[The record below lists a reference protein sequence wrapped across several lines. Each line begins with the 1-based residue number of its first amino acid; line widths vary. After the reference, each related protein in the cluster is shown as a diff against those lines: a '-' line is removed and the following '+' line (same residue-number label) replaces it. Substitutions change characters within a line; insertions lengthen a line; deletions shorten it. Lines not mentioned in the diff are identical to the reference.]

1 MEDYVE
7 DYKYN
12 NCFWKK
18 SGVLNNHIESKF
30 QEYISIGDMI
40 DNIAKEI
47 SLLCNKLEKV
57 PSLYKPSEDK
67 NSTRGKGI
75 SVFLHSIKILNNE
88 LRKVFRNIHMIAKNI
103 KEKKDSY
110 ESKKKANELCDDKYK
125 IYQNDLN
132 KLSQFQKIYYE
143 AVNKTIEYYLTQ
155 KYANKLSNNKIAAE
169 LKNRINLIKNK
180 KLIYQKQIDIV
191 EISRVEYMETQ
202 GNIFASQEEFERICT
217 DELKQYFNQYFILLK
232 SSFKNFHLSEEEL
245 KIIEE
250 IDGIKDNKNFAE
262 KNKSLMTGPKRNI
275 YKEYSQDLNY
285 YTEHFEVIKSQLKG
299 KNPQQIREINNTVT
313 QEVNDFLEDIIRE
326 EPNQIHLRIGQ
337 IAKDIKENKASQK
350 DYDYL
355 INQFQK
361 SNEDFQNWKK
371 KKVGDQEYRKVGK
384 EWDERFCY
392 MNTFLAYFNKTRVEN
407 KELDKTNFNYLCN
420 AIIKILEFN
429 ENEDI
434 DYSLCDLIITLS
446 STYYMVDPNS
456 KNGKIY
462 INEVIKKCSIIQ
474 KQGFWVGLTRFSLNE
489 EIQQQNKIEDTL
501 KDEDISEEK
510 LNNNV
515 IAKLMSVSYNIIQ
528 FVMDSNLFN
537 RILFDVFKYCKI
549 NEQNRIIVIEMI
561 QSQIQSENLTHLKLD
576 KNILLSPTTNP
587 IEKKVDD
594 GQVKSINSEDD
605 T

>member
-1 MEDYVE
+1 
-7 DYKYN
+7 
-12 NCFWKK
+12 
-18 SGVLNNHIESKF
+18 
-30 QEYISIGDMI
+30 MI